1 MSYTRKWTDEE
12 HEIAMNVYETLR
24 DCDLHDAV
32 IVTEI
37 QKELEK
43 HGYPRT
49 LDAVEMW
56 KYKHITLKA
65 MKRRADFKL
74 A

>member
-12 HEIAMNVYETLR
+12 HEIAMTVYKTLK

-32 IVTEI
+32 IVAEI

-43 HGYPRT
+43 HGYHRT

-65 MKRRADFKL
+65 VN
-74 A
+74 